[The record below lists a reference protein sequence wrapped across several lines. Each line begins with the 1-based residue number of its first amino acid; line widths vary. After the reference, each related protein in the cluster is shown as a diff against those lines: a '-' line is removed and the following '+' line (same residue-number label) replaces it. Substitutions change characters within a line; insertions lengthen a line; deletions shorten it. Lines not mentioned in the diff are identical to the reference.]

1 MSTTATIDSL
11 RPPLARRRWPR
22 LLAGAAV
29 LGLVLL
35 LALGSATWQQV
46 LGPDGI
52 AGLAGADDWHIGLDE
67 HGWHGDVGI
76 GGMLGIVVSVLVALF
91 VLLVVVPLVLLGTGL
106 AVGLALLLAALA
118 VATALLLVLGSV
130 ALVLV
135 VASSP
140 LWLIGLVL
148 WWALKPRAPAVASAS
163 S

>member
-1 MSTTATIDSL
+1 VSTTATIYSL
-11 RPPLARRRWPR
+11 RPPVARWRWPW

-35 LALGSATWQQV
+35 LMLASTAWQGV
-46 LGPDGI
+46 HGADGI
-52 AGLAGADDWHIGLDE
+52 AGLANVSDWHIGLDE

-91 VLLVVVPLVLLGTGL
+91 VLLVVLPLVLLGTGL
-106 AVGLALLLAALA
+106 AVGLALLLAALS
-118 VATALLLVLGSV
+118 VATALLLALGSV
-130 ALVLV
+130 LLVLA

-148 WWALKPRAPAVASAS
+148 WWALKPRKPAVASAS